1 MFFSLTLKERNWN
14 TLEFYRKYQDYITP
28 AGLAFFQSDW
38 DPTVREFYHSV
49 LGAYSRFHTYF

>member
-14 TLEFYRKYQDYITP
+14 TLEFYRKYQDYLTP

-38 DPTVREFYHSV
+38 DLTVKEFYHSV
-49 LGAYSRFHTYF
+49 LSAYS